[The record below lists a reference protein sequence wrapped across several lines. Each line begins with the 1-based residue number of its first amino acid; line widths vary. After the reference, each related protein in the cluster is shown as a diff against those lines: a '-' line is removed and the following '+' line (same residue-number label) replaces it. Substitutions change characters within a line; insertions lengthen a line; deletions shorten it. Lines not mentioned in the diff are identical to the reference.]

1 MTVTRQPSWSGRHA
15 DAADLLV
22 SAAFGLV
29 VGVGTIAQRGTDPD
43 AVLAAISLGA
53 AVGLAVLWSL
63 RRRRG
68 RAEQEAR
75 ARLEQRLEIARE
87 LHDVV
92 AHHVSVIG
100 IQAAAARRT
109 LGGPPDATTTAL
121 AAIEASS
128 RAAVQEMQ
136 HLVIT
141 LRRDDDPAHTG
152 ATAAE
157 TAPAPGLRDLPD
169 LFRNTTSAGLRVEA
183 TGFVDARLAAV
194 PASIQVALYRVTQEA
209 LTNALRHGGST
220 VVAVAI
226 RVEPGRMTLSVDD
239 GPGSSARPGAA
250 PGGGLGIPG
259 MVERMRAV
267 GGTLT
272 AGPAAD
278 GGYSVVASVPVDLP
292 SEPAVAGR

>member
-1 MTVTRQPSWSGRHA
+1 MTVTRHPSWSGRHA
-15 DAADLLV
+15 DAVDLLV
-22 SAAFGLV
+22 SASFGVV
-29 VGVGTIAQRGTDPD
+29 VGVGTIAQRGTTTD
-43 AVLAAISLGA
+43 AVLAAISLGV

-75 ARLEQRLEIARE
+75 VRLEQRLEIARE

-109 LGGPPDATTTAL
+109 LGGPPDATATAL
-121 AAIEASS
+121 AAIEVSS

-141 LRRDDDPAHTG
+141 LRRADDPAHEDVT
-152 ATAAE
+152 TAG

-169 LFRNTTSAGLRVEA
+169 LYRNTTAAGLRVDA
-183 TGFVDARLAAV
+183 TGLADPRLAML
-194 PASIQVALYRVTQEA
+194 PASIQVAIYRVIQEA
-209 LTNALRHGGST
+209 LTNALRHGGSADA
-220 VVAVAI
+220 AVAI
-226 RVEPGRMTLSVDD
+226 RVEPGRIRLSVEN
-239 GPGSSARPGAA
+239 GLGSSARPGVI

-272 AGPAAD
+272 AGPTAD
-278 GGYSVVASVPVDLP
+278 GGYAVVASVPTELP
-292 SEPAVAGR
+292 SGPGAGTW

>member
-109 LGGPPDATTTAL
+109 LGGPPDATADRPGRHRGIEPGRRPGDAAPRDHAPPATT
-121 AAIEASS
+121 
-128 RAAVQEMQ
+128 
-136 HLVIT
+136 T
-141 LRRDDDPAHTG
+141 RRDTG

-169 LFRNTTSAGLRVEA
+169 LFRSTTSAGLRVEA

-226 RVEPGRMTLSVDD
+226 RVEPGRIDAVCRRWAGL
-239 GPGSSARPGAA
+239 ARPGRVRHRAA
-250 PGGGLGIPG
+250 AWGSPAWSSACG
-259 MVERMRAV
+259 RS
-267 GGTLT
+267 
-272 AGPAAD
+272 AGP
-278 GGYSVVASVPVDLP
+278 
-292 SEPAVAGR
+292 